1 MTIKI
6 GSSVRIH
13 RYAIGISIILFI
25 LFYIY
30 AIREVSYLSSRFN
43 NKQKFVSLR
52 SLLKSSIKA
61 SKLGGIEIAD
71 VHNNYKNINIEIK
84 GKTKEGID
92 DPVTIADYKSHC
104 AMYNYLQTMFPTINI
119 ISEESKKNCDDV
131 LSSSDAIIA
140 EETIVFDDDVDG
152 YYDTSIDPDDITVWI
167 DPLDATKEFTE
178 NLLNYVTTMVCIA
191 IKGVPIIGII
201 HKPFGTSDDTYWAWP
216 EHGYSKNLA
225 AIKNSIVND
234 DDDGGVVKP
243 ILIVSRSHAGEINNI
258 SKNAIGDNVK
268 IISAAGAGYK
278 ALEVISGNATAYVH
292 NTLIKKWDICAGAAI
307 ITAMGGSVTSL
318 TGQPLDNFGAKD
330 NVSLDDGILATMKHH
345 NWYLDKFVKKY

>member
-1 MTIKI
+1 M
-6 GSSVRIH
+6 
-13 RYAIGISIILFI
+13 
-25 LFYIY
+25 
-30 AIREVSYLSSRFN
+30 
-43 NKQKFVSLR
+43 
-52 SLLKSSIKA
+52 A

-92 DPVTIADYKSHC
+92 DPVTIADYKSH
-104 AMYNYLQTMFPTINI
+104 Y
-119 ISEESKKNCDDV
+119 
-131 LSSSDAIIA
+131 AIIA

-225 AIKNSIVND
+225 AIKNT
-234 DDDGGVVKP
+234 
-243 ILIVSRSHAGEINNI
+243 
-258 SKNAIGDNVK
+258 
-268 IISAAGAGYK
+268 AGAGYK

-345 NWYLDKFVKKY
+345 NWYLDKFKQDDEDENDWSSNEPGLQARYKRAKLKSYIPPDLTNEQLTQEKKSELESLAAIYELLKERSDIYPDATMNDLKHQLNLYKPDE